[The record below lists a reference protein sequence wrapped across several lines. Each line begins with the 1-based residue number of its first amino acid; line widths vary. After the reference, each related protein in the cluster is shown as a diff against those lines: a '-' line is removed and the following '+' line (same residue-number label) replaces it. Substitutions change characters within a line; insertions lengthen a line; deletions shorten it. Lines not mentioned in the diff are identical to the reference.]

1 MTIYSSQYGVTREG
15 EDVTHFTLTNEKGYQ
30 VEVINYGCT
39 IVAIRVPDR
48 NGHYENIVLAYDSIE
63 DYQSENHYTGAIIGR
78 CANRIRNGNVKLGEQ
93 TFQLSKNENGN
104 HLHGGF
110 RGFDKVVW
118 RATMVENEEGSGI
131 DLQYLS
137 PDGEEGYPGNLN
149 VMVRY
154 FLTADSLQLIYAAKS
169 DADTIVNLTQHSY
182 FNLNAGGNITTH
194 QLMINAHGYLPID
207 HQLIPGGELI
217 EVDGT
222 SFDFR
227 TFKKIGD
234 NLGNDDPQLRIGNG
248 YDHCFALSK
257 NEKELS
263 HAATIYAVYSGRKME
278 LYTTEPGMQL
288 YTGNGLDINSPANFK
303 GPFAALCLETH
314 HFPDSTNH
322 PEFPAI
328 VLKSGEIYRSLTVLK
343 FSNVY

>member
-1 MTIYSSQYGVTREG
+1 MSIYSSHYGVTKKG
-15 EDVTHFTLTNEKGYQ
+15 EDVTHFTLTNDRGYQ

-39 IVAIRVPDR
+39 VVAIRVPDR
-48 NGHYENIVLAYDSIE
+48 NGNFENIVLAYDSID
-63 DYQSENHYTGAIIGR
+63 DYQNENHYAGAIIGR
-78 CANRIRNGNVKLGEQ
+78 CASRIRNGNVKLNEHNY
-93 TFQLSKNENGN
+93 QLSKNENGN

-118 RATMVENEEGSGI
+118 QASLVENEEGCGI
-131 DLQYLS
+131 DFQYLS
-137 PDGEEGYPGNLN
+137 RDGEEGYPGNLN

-154 FLTADSLQLIYAAKS
+154 FLTDDSLQFIYAAKC
-169 DADTIVNLTQHSY
+169 DANTIVNLTQHSY

-194 QLMINAHGYLPID
+194 QLMINAHSYLPID
-207 HQLIPGGELI
+207 HQFIPTGELI

-222 SFDFR
+222 TFDLR

-234 NLGNDDPQLRIGNG
+234 NLDNADQQLRIANG

-263 HAATIYAVYSGRKME
+263 HAATIYAVYSGRKIE
-278 LYTTEPGMQL
+278 LYTTEPGLQL
-288 YTGNGLDINSPANFK
+288 YTGNGLELNSPANFK
-303 GPFAALCLETH
+303 GPYAALCLETQQ
-314 HFPDSTNH
+314 FPDSMSY
-322 PEFPAI
+322 PEFQTIA
-328 VLKSGEIYRSLTVLK
+328 LKADEIYRSLTVLK